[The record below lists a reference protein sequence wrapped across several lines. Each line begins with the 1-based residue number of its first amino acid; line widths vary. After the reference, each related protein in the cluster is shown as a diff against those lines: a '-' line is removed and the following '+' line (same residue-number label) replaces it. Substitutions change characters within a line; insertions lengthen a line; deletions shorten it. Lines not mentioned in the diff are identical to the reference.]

1 MIGCSI
7 KIFETSTRHEFLMK
21 FICSTVCKKVFVF
34 QMLGV
39 RGASASDPGANASTL
54 ARVVCAT
61 VMAGELSLM
70 SALAAGHLVKSHLT
84 HNRYVHLPGI
94 RTSCDTMLIVIWL
107 DIAISVSLYR
117 VIHDTSL
124 RVVWHVTG
132 TCLFTLCQV
141 SCDTSSRVHQYW
153 QLCLHNCKNS
163 FRRQIITNSCK
174 IRLPL
179 QNVGNFV
186 FCYRNFNFVGN
197 IVD

>member
-1 MIGCSI
+1 MFILINFLSMMSDKFGKIENIASSQQLSLKVSAQSVIGCSI

-94 RTSCDTMLIVIWL
+94 RTSCDTMLIVI
-107 DIAISVSLYR
+107 
-117 VIHDTSL
+117 
-124 RVVWHVTG
+124 
-132 TCLFTLCQV
+132 
-141 SCDTSSRVHQYW
+141 
-153 QLCLHNCKNS
+153 
-163 FRRQIITNSCK
+163 
-174 IRLPL
+174 
-179 QNVGNFV
+179 
-186 FCYRNFNFVGN
+186 
-197 IVD
+197 